1 MWIDS
6 THATLAIGGHH
17 RIITDTTTS
26 IPVERLHSWRTERM
40 NIEFECV
47 VCGRS
52 AAATV
57 ADEQAGSDDEP
68 LKTTRECPACGI
80 ETIWIES

>member
-1 MWIDS
+1 
-6 THATLAIGGHH
+6 
-17 RIITDTTTS
+17 
-26 IPVERLHSWRTERM
+26 M

-57 ADEQAGSDDEP
+57 ADEQAESDDEP

>member
-1 MWIDS
+1 MQ
-6 THATLAIGGHH
+6 T
-17 RIITDTTTS
+17 
-26 IPVERLHSWRTERM
+26 
-40 NIEFECV
+40 EFECV

-57 ADEQAGSDDEP
+57 ADKQAGSDDEP
-68 LKTTRECPACGI
+68 LKTTRECPDCGI

>member
-1 MWIDS
+1 VWIDS
-6 THATLAIGGHH
+6 SHDTTATAVYN
-17 RIITDTTTS
+17 RIVSDTTTS
-26 IPVERLHSWRTERM
+26 IPVERLHPGRTEAM
-40 NIEFECV
+40 QIEFECV

-57 ADEQAGSDDEP
+57 ADKQAGSDDEP
-68 LKTTRECPACGI
+68 LKTTRECPDCGI